1 MRVSP
6 KFIEKNINQHWNKFS
21 FINKNVIK
29 NKDKIW
35 KFTQITTGKLLYE
48 EGKYMHNCCFSYI
61 DRCINGDCAIFS
73 LRCYDKEIVID
84 KKSAT
89 IEITENKKLIQARG
103 RFNKELDKETV
114 DIIDQWKDENGILNI
129 DEHDVNYEGGRSLDN
144 YYQYNIEYDNY
155 NENDDKVEEN

>member
-1 MRVSP
+1 
-6 KFIEKNINQHWNKFS
+6 
-21 FINKNVIK
+21 
-29 NKDKIW
+29 
-35 KFTQITTGKLLYE
+35 
-48 EGKYMHNCCFSYI
+48 MHNCCFSYI